1 MSNLPELLREFFE
14 RSAYQSVS
22 ELAEAVQVYA
32 PVSRPYV
39 SHMLSGRR
47 QNPSYDK
54 LMAVAQALRLDP
66 QDTQRLL
73 AAAGFAPSPEA
84 TLSPS
89 SLLTYSP
96 KIERVIIALDRFSQ
110 RPNASAEIIERLV
123 QRMEAMIE
131 GAEATLGQA
140 QPQPLRPL
148 PAQNL
153 APEEGLIDDLLG
165 DILSQEA
172 AHPLDTLFASLE
184 ETARSDRWE
193 AKRRIAEALPKLV
206 QLQPEGALR
215 LADILRGDY
224 HPDYRADIRRRVV
237 EALPVLFDHRPE
249 GALDLLTYRDQDEVY
264 TAMATV
270 EVLHDLRR
278 ADKID
283 EVTERQIV
291 GQWQYSEPLHQQVVT
306 DLGEWLK
313 LADSDPAAALASL
326 NARTGDPERLVKI
339 TIQRLPPRL
348 LAARPQET
356 LDLLFYFLRKNED
369 GSPAEHQNLR
379 RPVSR
384 ALPQIFDALAAR
396 PALEAQVERLLG
408 LLAVDPDIH
417 VRRALSDALDRLAVQ
432 SDRLTVAV
440 LESLLRDG
448 DAHIRQRAWR
458 TLLRL
463 ADLYPDRAEAFYG
476 RLLTRA

>member
-1 MSNLPELLREFFE
+1 MSDLPTLLKEFYE
-14 RSAYQSVS
+14 RSSYASLS
-22 ELAEAVQVYA
+22 ELTEAVQSHGS
-32 PVSRPYV
+32 VSKSYL

-54 LMAVAQALRLDP
+54 LVAVAKALRLDP
-66 QDTQRLL
+66 EDTQRLL
-73 AAAGFAPSPEA
+73 AAAGFASEAVPPPSP
-84 TLSPS
+84 
-89 SLLTYSP
+89 LLTYSP
-96 KIERVIIALDRFSQ
+96 EIERGVTALQQLMQTPGVSIEAVERFVDGLVAMIEAVIIARGGTPS
-110 RPNASAEIIERLV
+110 
-123 QRMEAMIE
+123 
-131 GAEATLGQA
+131 
-140 QPQPLRPL
+140 PQPLRPL

-206 QLQPEGALR
+206 QLQPDGAFR
-215 LADILRGDY
+215 LADILRSDY

-237 EALPVLFDHRPE
+237 EALPALFDQRPAA
-249 GALDLLTYRDQDEVY
+249 ALDLLSYRDQDEVY

-278 ADKID
+278 VNKID
-283 EVTERQIV
+283 VATEARIV
-291 GQWQYSEPLHQQVVT
+291 NQWQYSDSLHEELVA
-306 DLGEWLK
+306 DLREWLT
-313 LADSDPAAALASL
+313 LADDDPDAALVSL
-326 NARTGDPERLVKI
+326 NARKGNPERLVKI

-348 LAARPQET
+348 LPTRPQET
-356 LDLLFYFLRKNED
+356 LALLFYFLRKNDD
-369 GSPAEHQNLR
+369 GTPAEHQNLR

-396 PALEAQVERLLG
+396 PDLEADVERLLG

-440 LESLLRDG
+440 LEPLLRDK

-476 RLLTRA
+476 RLLAGA